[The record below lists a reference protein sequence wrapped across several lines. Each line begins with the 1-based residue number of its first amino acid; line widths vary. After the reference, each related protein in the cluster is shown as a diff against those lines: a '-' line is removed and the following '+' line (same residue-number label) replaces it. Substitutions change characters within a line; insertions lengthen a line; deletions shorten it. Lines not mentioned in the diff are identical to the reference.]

1 MKFLNYCDWWSR
13 RNAPLVIDNA
23 EATFTTSALP
33 GVGVM
38 KAFRALSHP
47 GDTEA
52 MKAELL
58 FQVYVQWLHKSGWT
72 WAGGGSCGSPLVLD
86 NPPGEKECQAF
97 AVGLKTL
104 MIAPWPFGLGIAE
117 AGVTVTPY
125 SGPLL
130 GGSKVGFVSLHP
142 TAGVLNLKP
151 NVTRGGIV
159 DDDLGNQGLYRW
171 DNHKVVLYGGKYFDP
186 SYGCQYLT
194 LADMAYQTVVGFGL
208 TGGAAPATYDAWDL
222 AADNDQTG
230 NYYLVC
236 RSALGR
242 QYHLKVRKLSLRP
255 SITQWYDGPVAAVVG

>member
-13 RNAPLVIDNA
+13 RNAPLVIDDA
-23 EATFTTSALP
+23 EQTFNTSPLP
-33 GVGVM
+33 GIAVM
-38 KAFRALSHP
+38 KAFRQLSRT

-52 MKAELL
+52 MKVELL
-58 FQVYVQWLHKSGWT
+58 FKTYVEWLHDSGWT

-86 NPPGEKECQAF
+86 TAPQSKECQAF

-117 AGVTVTPY
+117 AGVTVTPF

-130 GGSKVGFVSLHP
+130 NGSKVGFISRHP
-142 TAGVLNLKP
+142 KAGVLNLKP

-171 DNHKVVLYGGKYFDP
+171 DNHKVVSYGGKYLDP

-194 LADMAYQTVVGFGL
+194 LPDMIYLTIVGFGI
-208 TGGAAPATYDAWDL
+208 TGGTTPATYAAWDL
-222 AADNDQTG
+222 GADNDETG

-236 RSALGR
+236 QSGPGR

-255 SITQWYDGPVAAVVG
+255 STLQWYDGPVAAVVG